1 MPRAIGQVDESK
13 TEAILDAAAELT
25 ALNGAKVSM
34 EAIAKRAG
42 VSKQTLYNRFPSR
55 LEIAR
60 ALAAR
65 RSDMLTQPLRS
76 GGDVEAVLTA
86 FAAGLLE
93 KIVRENV
100 AVAFRSVA
108 LMSAEVPELA
118 DAVYQAGPGEGL
130 RRLSAWLAEQDR
142 AGALNVPDP
151 DAAAEMFAGMTLGH
165 SHLRAILGVDQPRID
180 VAARAHDTAQRFIRA
195 YTA

>member
-165 SHLRAILGVDQPRID
+165 SHLRAILGVNHPSFDI
-180 VAARAHDTAQRFIRA
+180 AARARDTARRFLRA
-195 YTA
+195 FAV

>member
-76 GGDVEAVLTA
+76 GGDVEVVLTV

>member
-1 MPRAIGQVDESK
+1 MPRAIGQIDESK

-25 ALNGAKVSM
+25 AMNGGKVSM

-76 GGDVEAVLTA
+76 GGDPQSVLTA
-86 FAAGLLE
+86 FANGLLE
-93 KIVRENV
+93 KIIRENV

-108 LMSAEVPELA
+108 LMSAETPELA
-118 DAVYQAGPGEGL
+118 DAVYSAGPAEGL
-130 RRLSAWLAEQDR
+130 RRLSAWLADQHQ
-142 AGALNVPDP
+142 AGVLNVPDP

-165 SHLRAILGVDQPRID
+165 SHLRAILGVDHPNFDI
-180 VAARAHDTAQRFIRA
+180 AARARETAERFLRA
-195 YTA
+195 FAV